1 MTTST
6 NVTIVKGDQVIL
18 AWKWFCQNISQRPSN
33 HSSYGFIF
41 DKKTWASINQGCLLS
56 NDSITI
62 NNIHNLY
69 LTSQFSGDPSDL
81 VEISMGVLKDTKLR
95 TRKVE
100 DGIRKII
107 CDQDSFRYSLSENL
121 ACWAQLATLAQ
132 ANFKSKYVVSLPN
145 ASPRDPGPDG
155 LSLLI
160 GIDQP
165 DIVEIR
171 SVKSAK
177 NRNPKPLIV
186 STRFANGGD
195 ADPTKQID
203 ELFLI
208 CSGEHGFIKFDRLL
222 TDIFYRTGRTA
233 QDEYRSA
240 LIQKHSKLNAVVV
253 ADNQYAT
260 PEIFSSFVRIPR
272 LPADRIGTYIGV
284 DNWDTFSRKIQTEV
298 LKTLNSFGLI

>member
-1 MTTST
+1 MTTSNT
-6 NVTIVKGDQVIL
+6 ITIVKSDQIIL
-18 AWKWFCQNISQRPSN
+18 SWKWFYQNISQRPSN

-41 DKKTWASINQGCLLS
+41 DKKVWGSINQGCLLS
-56 NDSITI
+56 SDSITI

-69 LTSQFSGDPSDL
+69 LTSQFSGDPNDL
-81 VEISMGVLKDTKLR
+81 VEISMGVLKDTKIR
-95 TRKVE
+95 TQKVE
-100 DGIRKII
+100 EGIKKIL

-121 ACWAQLATLAQ
+121 ACWLQLATMAQSNLA
-132 ANFKSKYVVSLPN
+132 SKYVVSLPN

-155 LSLLI
+155 LSLSI
-160 GIDQP
+160 GSGQP

-177 NRNPKPLIV
+177 NRNPKPLV
-186 STRFANGGD
+186 ASTRFTNGGE

-208 CSGEHGFIKFDRLL
+208 CAGEHGFIKFDRLL

-240 LIQKHSKLNAVVV
+240 LIQKRSKINAVVV
-253 ADNQYAT
+253 ADNRYAI
-260 PEIFSSFVRIPR
+260 PEIFSSFARIPR
-272 LPADRIGTYIGV
+272 LPADRIATYIGV
-284 DNWDTFSRKIQTEV
+284 DNWDTFSKNVQTEV
-298 LKTLNSFGLI
+298 LKTLNAFGVI